1 MKSRVCVS
9 RKHMRGLN
17 DPMSG
22 AKKKQ
27 ERRGLQMDLGM
38 TEKQKQDLKAQ
49 KAKRR
54 NTILAIVGGVVAV
67 ALVVALLVW
76 NSGVISRSTTALT
89 IKDHKLSVVDMDY
102 YYHQAMNSYATN
114 EDYMAQIYAQSG
126 MTYETTFDPSVDPRE
141 QYLPDDETKTFHDYF
156 KEQAKTDAANVCA
169 LYDAAKAANYTLSE
183 ESQSQLDTA
192 KTSLD
197 EQVRQYGYGSR
208 DAFLKAIYGR
218 NMTEGIYFDNVEM
231 ATLAYDY
238 QTHVTDGMKD
248 YSDEDLKAYYDANP
262 NSLDSYDYDYVFFD
276 GTVAA
281 TTDAEG
287 NTVEATDEQKT
298 AAMDEAEKKAD
309 AMLTAVADAKNATP
323 AEGEE
328 PATFSSVA
336 TAQGATA
343 SVRTGIMG
351 ANFATAPYAQ
361 WLTDAARKDG
371 DTEKFEVEGS
381 AWYVVQ
387 FHKRYLDNDPTA
399 DVRHILL
406 STAMEDDPATEDV
419 NEATQEPTEERIAEV
434 KAQAQAILDE
444 FNAGEKTADA
454 FGALAEEHSADGRD
468 QEGNLQTPGG
478 LYEKIKKG
486 DMVKP
491 FEDWCLDPARKEGDT
506 GLVQTDYGWH
516 VMYFQASNRPAW
528 MDEAEKAKQSADQ
541 TSFLEGV
548 KEGYEAVEGSGWAD
562 VGLS

>member
-1 MKSRVCVS
+1 
-9 RKHMRGLN
+9 
-17 DPMSG
+17 MSG

-49 KAKRR
+49 KTKRR

-67 ALVVALLVW
+67 ALVAALLVW
-76 NSGVISRSTTALT
+76 NSGVFSRSTTALT
-89 IKDHKLSVVDMDY
+89 VKDHKLSVVDMDY
-102 YYHQAMNSYATN
+102 FYHQAINSYIADEEYLAELYAKNNMEYEAT
-114 EDYMAQIYAQSG
+114 Y
-126 MTYETTFDPSVDPRE
+126 DPSVDPRE
-141 QYLPDDETKTFHDYF
+141 QYVPGDETQTFHDYF
-156 KEQAKTDAANVCA
+156 KEQAKTNAAQICA

-183 ESQSQLDTA
+183 DAQSQLDTA
-192 KTSLD
+192 RTSLD
-197 EQVRQYGYGSR
+197 QQVRQYSYGSR
-208 DAFLKAIYGR
+208 DAFLKAYYGR
-218 NMTEGIYFDNVEM
+218 NMTEDIYFHNVEM

-238 QTHVTDGMKD
+238 QTHVTGEMKD
-248 YSDEDLKAYYDANP
+248 YSDEELKAYYDANP
-262 NSLDSYDYDYVFFD
+262 GTLDSYDYDYVYFD

-309 AMLTAVADAKNATP
+309 ALLTAVADAKNATP

-328 PATFSSVA
+328 PATFASVA
-336 TAQGATA
+336 TAQGTTA
-343 SVRTGIMG
+343 SVRTGVMG
-351 ANFATAPYAQ
+351 ANFASEPYSE
-361 WLTDAARKDG
+361 WLTDAARQDG
-371 DTEKFEVEGS
+371 DTDKFEVEDAG
-381 AWYVVQ
+381 WYVVQ
-387 FHKRYLDNDPTA
+387 FHKRYLDNDPTVNA
-399 DVRHILL
+399 RHILL

-419 NEATQEPTEERIAEV
+419 NEAQQEPTEERIAEV

-444 FNAGEKTADA
+444 FNAGEKTAEA

-468 QEGNLQTPGG
+468 AEGNLGAAGG

-491 FEDWCLDPARKEGDT
+491 FEDWCFDAARKEGDT

-516 VMYFQASNRPAW
+516 VMYFQGSNRPAW
-528 MDEAEKAKQSADQ
+528 MDAADSAKQSADQ
-541 TSFLEGV
+541 TSFMDTAT
-548 KEGYEAVEGSGWAD
+548 EGYEAVEGSGWAD